1 MKLIASWGTSGA
13 GKTTIAQAIAA
24 ELVHRRQDVLVIGTD
39 TKAPMLPIYLPNNN
53 KLDQRNSLGP
63 VLEKEVTDGA
73 LKDKMIQHPKSD
85 RLFFMGL
92 VARELFGITYK
103 IPDRAIVLSLFNV
116 LQQSPFA
123 YCIVDCDSNPVM
135 DPVTLLTLE
144 LADVV
149 LRIET
154 PDVKG
159 YESMMAQLR
168 WLRNSEDTFHT
179 DRHIRLI
186 NPIYN
191 HTPLVAFEA
200 LEGSAFL
207 NLPWAAQV
215 AERQLAGQLLRGFD
229 SRDALEFERGMGS
242 LVDRI
247 EEETHA

>member
-1 MKLIASWGTSGA
+1 MT
-13 GKTTIAQAIAA
+13 
-24 ELVHRRQDVLVIGTD
+24 E
-39 TKAPMLPIYLPNNN
+39 
-53 KLDQRNSLGP
+53 
-63 VLEKEVTDGA
+63 GA
-73 LKDKMIQHPKSD
+73 LKDKMIQHPKCG

-92 VARELFGITYK
+92 VAKELFGITYK
-103 IPDRAIVLSLFNV
+103 VPDRAIVLSLFDV
-116 LQQSPFA
+116 LQKSPFA

-168 WLRNSEDTFHT
+168 WLRNSDDTFHT

-191 HTPLVAFEA
+191 HTPLAAFEA
-200 LEGSAFL
+200 LEGPAFL

-229 SRDALEFERGMGS
+229 SRDALEFERGIGP

>member
-24 ELVHRRQDVLVIGTD
+24 ELVHRHQDVLVIGAD
-39 TKAPMLPIYLPNNN
+39 TKTPMLPVYLPNNN
-53 KLDQRNSLGP
+53 KLGQQNSLGP
-63 VLEKEVTDGA
+63 VLEKEVTEGA

-92 VARELFGITYK
+92 VAKELFGITYK
-103 IPDRAIVLSLFNV
+103 VPDRAIVLSLFDV
-116 LQQSPFA
+116 LQKSPFA

-168 WLRNSEDTFHT
+168 WLRNSDDTFHT

-191 HTPLVAFEA
+191 HTPLAAFEA
-200 LEGSAFL
+200 LEGPAFL

-215 AERQLAGQLLRGFD
+215 AERQLAGQLLRGFN
-229 SRDALEFERGMGS
+229 SRDALEFERGIGP